1 MLVSDVEE
9 SESVIHTRIHSFLS
23 AFYFIYSWIV
33 YIYLFLTEGQLLYN
47 GALVSTKY
55 QHESATG
62 ASLIL
67 RELLTRRLS
76 LHPYCPK
83 VGLGFYHLG
92 LGCPMV
98 S

>member
-9 SESVIHTRIHSFLS
+9 SESVIHTHIHSFLS

-83 VGLGFYHLG
+83 VGLGFYHL
-92 LGCPMV
+92 
-98 S
+98 